1 MESWTLLVV
10 LLAASGALATPFINK
25 LAPGQEYPAKN
36 SVRQPSNTEDAL
48 TYQAQPS
55 VSEITSTIAEPVG
68 SIVDKVDETPVK
80 PEVEPVAA
88 DPAIKPDDVNS
99 IVQKPEN
106 SVLEITSTIA
116 EPVGSIVDKVHET
129 PVKPEVE
136 PVAAEPAI
144 KPDAVNPIEEKPEN
158 SDLPNEASIKL
169 DSPNESEPT
178 KTESQEAAVAPADPV
193 IEEQPAVLIPKI
205 GDVTKNEV
213 RVDYTGAQVW
223 KISTNRTGV
232 RGIITRLR
240 RRNLL
245 STWGGDHSSADVVV
259 RQDAIDEV
267 TRIFKREN
275 ISYVVIIEDLQKR
288 IDEEN
293 PPLSPE
299 EMELHDRRGH
309 RMTWKQYHRLED
321 IHGFMEYLAKT
332 YPTLI
337 STKSIGKSHEGR
349 DLKVLRI
356 SDGKPTNK
364 AVFIDGGIH
373 AREWISPATVTY
385 FINQFAENFDE
396 ESDDIKNTDWYFLP
410 VVNPDGYEYTH
421 TTDRLWRKN
430 RKQSIG
436 ARVCSGTDLNRNFG
450 YRWGGKGASSNPCS
464 ETFRGRTAFS
474 EPESKALSDFI
485 KASGANF
492 SAYLT
497 YHSYGQYLLYPW
509 GYDNVV
515 PPDYKDLE
523 EVGKT
528 IAKAIEETGGSK
540 YSVGSS
546 SGLLYP
552 ASGGSDD
559 WAKAQGI
566 KYSYTVELS
575 DTGRYGFILPT
586 SYIDSVAKE
595 SLAGLRALMK
605 IIHHG

>member
-1 MESWTLLVV
+1 MESWTVLVV
-10 LLAASGALATPFINK
+10 LFAASGVLGTPFINK
-25 LAPGQEYPAKN
+25 LAPGQEFPAKN
-36 SVRQPSNTEDAL
+36 SVRQPSNIEDA
-48 TYQAQPS
+48 
-55 VSEITSTIAEPVG
+55 STDLAEPSASELATTQTDDG
-68 SIVDKVDETPVK
+68 SSIVDKVDETPVK
-80 PEVEPVAA
+80 AEA
-88 DPAIKPDDVNS
+88 DPAAAEAAIKPDS
-99 IVQKPEN
+99 INPIGE
-106 SVLEITSTIA
+106 
-116 EPVGSIVDKVHET
+116 
-129 PVKPEVE
+129 
-136 PVAAEPAI
+136 
-144 KPDAVNPIEEKPEN
+144 KPDKSDSDVSANVASTKSDSESLVATEPEKIETQ
-158 SDLPNEASIKL
+158 
-169 DSPNESEPT
+169 ESEAAPT
-178 KTESQEAAVAPADPV
+178 ETDHVDPV
-193 IEEQPAVLIPKI
+193 IEEEPAVLIPKT
-205 GDVTKNEV
+205 GDLSKNEV
-213 RVDYTGAQVW
+213 KVDYSGAQVW

-232 RGIITRLR
+232 RAVITRLR
-240 RRNLL
+240 RRNLV
-245 STWGGDHSSADVVV
+245 STWGGDHSSADILV
-259 RQDAIDEV
+259 RHDAIENV

-275 ISYVVIIEDLQKR
+275 ISYDVIIEDLQKR

-299 EMELHDRRGH
+299 ELELHDRRGH

-373 AREWISPATVTY
+373 AREWISPATVTF

-430 RKQSIG
+430 RKPSNL

-474 EPESKALSDFI
+474 EPESKALADFI
-485 KASGANF
+485 KSSGANF

-515 PPDYKDLE
+515 PPDYKDLD

-586 SYIDSVAKE
+586 SYINPVAKE

>member
-1 MESWTLLVV
+1 MSEESERHGESAAASPSTGGAIAARVVLTAHQLEAAAAETLRSAWSSQDSYIDHLETLNKQLEGSLEKAKEVEDKIKQQYAESQHREKVLVRRLAAKEQEIQDYVSQITELKSSHASLNGRPTLLDPAVNV
-10 LLAASGALATPFINK
+10 LILRLKQELTSTKTRLEETQNELSAWKFTPDSNTGKKLMAKCRLLHQENEDLGRMTSSGRIAKLEGDLALQKSFSEEVKKSQSELDDFIQELDEDVEGMQSTVLYLQQELRAARGGGGGGGSGAVNGARASPDK
-25 LAPGQEYPAKN
+25 RAYSPRSDAGAGAPAGKRRRA
-36 SVRQPSNTEDAL
+36 
-48 TYQAQPS
+48 
-55 VSEITSTIAEPVG
+55 
-68 SIVDKVDETPVK
+68 
-80 PEVEPVAA
+80 
-88 DPAIKPDDVNS
+88 
-99 IVQKPEN
+99 
-106 SVLEITSTIA
+106 SVLSL
-116 EPVGSIVDKVHET
+116 DY
-129 PVKPEVE
+129 
-136 PVAAEPAI
+136 
-144 KPDAVNPIEEKPEN
+144 
-158 SDLPNEASIKL
+158 NE
-169 DSPNESEPT
+169 
-178 KTESQEAAVAPADPV
+178 
-193 IEEQPAVLIPKI
+193 
-205 GDVTKNEV
+205 
-213 RVDYTGAQVW
+213 
-223 KISTNRTGV
+223 
-232 RGIITRLR
+232 
-240 RRNLL
+240 
-245 STWGGDHSSADVVV
+245 
-259 RQDAIDEV
+259 
-267 TRIFKREN
+267 
-275 ISYVVIIEDLQKR
+275 
-288 IDEEN
+288 DEE
-293 PPLSPE
+293 PL
-299 EMELHDRRGH
+299 
-309 RMTWKQYHRLED
+309 T
-321 IHGFMEYLAKT
+321 
-332 YPTLI
+332 
-337 STKSIGKSHEGR
+337 
-349 DLKVLRI
+349 VLRI

-373 AREWISPATVTY
+373 AREWISPATVTF

-430 RKQSIG
+430 RKPSNL

-474 EPESKALSDFI
+474 EPESKALADFI
-485 KASGANF
+485 KSSGANF

-515 PPDYKDLE
+515 PPDYKDLD

-586 SYIDSVAKE
+586 SYIDPVAKE

-605 IIHHG
+605 IIHG